1 MQHSILR
8 IGFAC
13 LIAAVGSTAAR
24 SEPLADG
31 TWTVIERCGENTV
44 TKNPKLKQG
53 FDRQTQMVVD
63 KGHIAGHDR
72 TVRKRDGAVTD
83 LSYDGTTDGTKVTIT
98 GTGLRSD
105 QKQPWTSSYEGT
117 VTADGRAE
125 LTGALFMRMA
135 SSEQPVKLRACS
147 LSFLTVKTMAGAAP
161 AAAAPAQK

>member
-1 MQHSILR
+1 MQHSTLR

-44 TKNPKLKQG
+44 TKDAKLKQG
-53 FDRQTQMVVD
+53 FDRQTQLVVD
-63 KGHIAGHDR
+63 KGHIVGHDR

-105 QKQPWTSSYEGT
+105 
-117 VTADGRAE
+117 VD
-125 LTGALFMRMA
+125 L
-135 SSEQPVKLRACS
+135 
-147 LSFLTVKTMAGAAP
+147 
-161 AAAAPAQK
+161 